1 MIEGWRRIDSRISYQ
16 DILDRQRCD
25 PDYGGIGL
33 KKSTPN
39 ALQNHCRRACRKI
52 LNNWVEYGRRDE
64 SHRTEVEAI
73 EELNY
78 DNIVNNT
85 VLNESADFPGRLV
98 KIRFQRLLDDGLW
111 HAEKMEVTEAN
122 IRETTYDVNH
132 FCGSALPGISETNL
146 MTKCMIAAW
155 EMSMLLQERAGVH
168 GKQHWSKLDKQC
180 LPTSWFD
187 RLQKNQRTVANVTFD
202 GGCAVCTWT
211 EGREDSVVLA
221 MQKQKQRAVSTL
233 RKRGRA
239 TSSSNSDVPLMKKHK
254 KARVAK
260 DDKES
265 DQEEARDDALEE
277 ETASRPAFRTS
288 VPPRRAV
295 RFAEEKEDYEAQG
308 EDYDEDATESMLS
321 SEVRMAFKSL
331 QRDLILTDLQ
341 RDSIWSSG
349 GGYRHSRS
357 RLNGPESPLAPYS
370 NQPLHLD
377 DMLDS
382 LEYAHGPALHRPQ
395 PFWDEVGIA
404 SSPPGQSDD
413 FPYLSQDPGSE
424 SMKDL
429 ESVEHRQISF
439 NSTEPQHGQS
449 FSSEDMYSGT
459 TIATSFG
466 SEGDLAY
473 GLQQVN
479 ARMQH
484 PLADSLSHDHPH
496 LMFRP
501 GRMTMQGGELSNIF
515 TSPLRPSYD
524 LGNTSW
530 EYQPPNFLAD
540 ARRHSFGDFPGANES
555 LPQYG
560 QNVDSKGNAG
570 DFSFTGSHL
579 LLEDTDRAVDGDYDL
594 PNALPMSSSAR
605 PTSRNPS
612 FQDLLSSD
620 PFENDD
626 YQMYIDPNLSDENS
640 LQEAQP
646 ESEAVGEDE
655 TTRPI
660 RQTPPMLD
668 D

>member
-64 SHRTEVEAI
+64 PHRTEVEAI
-73 EELNY
+73 EELDY

-85 VLNESADFPGRLV
+85 VLNELADFPGRLV
-98 KIRFQRLLDDGLW
+98 KVRFQRLLDDGLW

-122 IRETTYDVNH
+122 IRETTYDINH
-132 FCGSALPGISETNL
+132 FCGSALPGISDTNL

-155 EMSMLLQERAGVH
+155 EMSILLQERAGVH

-187 RLQKNQRTVANVTFD
+187 RLQKHQRTVANVTFD

-211 EGREDSVVLA
+211 EGREDAVVLTK
-221 MQKQKQRAVSTL
+221 QKQKQPAVSTL

-239 TSSSNSDVPLMKKHK
+239 TSSSNSDEPLMKKHK
-254 KARVAK
+254 KTRAAK
-260 DDKES
+260 DDEES

-277 ETASRPAFRTS
+277 ETASRPAFSTP

-295 RFAEEKEDYEAQG
+295 RFAAEADYEAEA
-308 EDYDEDATESMLS
+308 EDYDDDATESMLS

-331 QRDLILTDLQ
+331 QRDLILTVLQ

-349 GGYRHSRS
+349 GGYRHSRTH
-357 RLNGPESPLAPYS
+357 LNGPESPLAPYS
-370 NQPLHLD
+370 IPPLHLD
-377 DMLDS
+377 DRLDNPA
-382 LEYAHGPALHRPQ
+382 YAHGPALHRPQ
-395 PFWDEVGIA
+395 PLWDVVGIA
-404 SSPPGQSDD
+404 SSPHDQSDD
-413 FPYLSQDPGSE
+413 FPYLSQNLGSE
-424 SMKDL
+424 SIKNL
-429 ESVEHRQISF
+429 EPVEHRQISF
-439 NSTEPQHGQS
+439 NSTEPHHGQS
-449 FSSEDMYSGT
+449 FSSEDMYAGT
-459 TIATSFG
+459 TIATSSG
-466 SEGDLAY
+466 SGDDLAY
-473 GLQQVN
+473 GLQQAN

-484 PLADSLSHDHPH
+484 ALADSHSLDHPH
-496 LMFRP
+496 SMFHP

-540 ARRHSFGDFPGANES
+540 ARRHSFGDYPGANES

-560 QNVDSKGNAG
+560 QNVDSQGNAD
-570 DFSFTGSHL
+570 DFSFAGNHL
-579 LLEDTDRAVDGDYDL
+579 LLRDTGRAIEGDYDL
-594 PNALPMSSSAR
+594 PSALPVSSSAR
-605 PTSRNPS
+605 STSRNPS

-626 YQMYIDPNLSDENS
+626 YQMNIDPHLSDENS
-640 LQEAQP
+640 LPEAQP
-646 ESEAVGEDE
+646 ESGAVGEDE